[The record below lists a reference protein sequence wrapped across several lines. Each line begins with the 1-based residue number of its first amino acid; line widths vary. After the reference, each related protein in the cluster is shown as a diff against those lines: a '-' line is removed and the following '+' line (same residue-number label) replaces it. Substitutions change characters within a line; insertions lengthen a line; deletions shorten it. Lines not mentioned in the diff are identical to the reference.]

1 MILYLFIILTLYN
14 VMRIKIIYFTF
25 IYISIFF
32 NMNVFSKTDIKPSS
46 VLKTQLI
53 QPEYLKFGD
62 TISIVAPSGV
72 LNNFDNKITKAINI
86 FESWGLN
93 VVLGNHIYDRYG
105 HFAGTDK
112 NREKDFQKALDNE
125 NIKAIWCARG
135 GYGAVRIIDKLNF
148 DSYLKNPKWI
158 IGFSD
163 ITVIHNKLNLFN
175 SESIHA
181 MMITGFEDI
190 DQNND
195 SLSILK
201 NVLFG
206 DNLSYSIAPNK
217 NNKVGKSDGI
227 IVGGNLTLIQ
237 STIGSKTELK
247 VKDKI
252 LFIEEVGEY
261 AYRIDRMLHSLKRA
275 GYFENCNGLIVG
287 QISNIK
293 ENATDFGRSIDE
305 LILDILDEYNFPI
318 LFNFPAG
325 HEKTNYPIILGR
337 KIMLNVSK
345 SNSKVTFYD

>member
-1 MILYLFIILTLYN
+1 MK
-14 VMRIKIIYFTF
+14 IKIIYFTF
-25 IYISIFF
+25 IYISIIS
-32 NMNVFSKTDIKPSS
+32 NMNVFSQTDIKSLN

-53 QPEYLKFGD
+53 QPEYLKSGD

-93 VVLGNHIYDRYG
+93 VVLGKHIYDKNG

-112 NREKDFQKALDNE
+112 NREKDFQKALDNK
-125 NIKAIWCARG
+125 NIKAVWCARG

-163 ITVIHNKLNLFN
+163 ITVIHNKLNFFN

-190 DQNND
+190 DQSND
-195 SLSILK
+195 SLSKLK

-206 DNLSYSIAPNK
+206 NDLSYSIAPNK
-217 NNKVGKSDGI
+217 NNKAGKTEGI

-247 VKDKI
+247 TKDKI
-252 LFIEEVGEY
+252 LFIEEIGEY
-261 AYRIDRMLHSLKRA
+261 AYHIDRMLYSLKRA
-275 GYFENCNGLIVG
+275 GYFENCKGLIVG
-287 QISNIK
+287 QISDIK
-293 ENATDFGRSIDE
+293 KNTTDFGVSINE
-305 LILDILDEYNFPI
+305 LILDILDEYDFPV
-318 LFNFPAG
+318 LFDFPAG

-337 KIMLNVSK
+337 KVILDISK
-345 SNSKVTFYD
+345 LESKVTFYD

>member
-1 MILYLFIILTLYN
+1 MNIFSQTE
-14 VMRIKIIYFTF
+14 IK
-25 IYISIFF
+25 
-32 NMNVFSKTDIKPSS
+32 SS
-46 VLKTQLI
+46 NILKTQLI
-53 QPEYLKFGD
+53 QPEYLKSGD

-72 LNNFDNKITKAINI
+72 LNDFDNKITKAINI

-93 VVLGNHIYDRYG
+93 VILGNHIYDKNG

-112 NREKDFQKALDNE
+112 NREKDFQNALDNK

-148 DSYLKNPKWI
+148 NSYLKNPKWI

-163 ITVIHNKLNLFN
+163 ITVIHNKLNFLN

-195 SLSILK
+195 SLSKLK

-206 DNLSYSIAPNK
+206 NNLSYSITSNK
-217 NNKVGKSDGI
+217 NNKAGKSEGI

-247 VKDKI
+247 IKDKI
-252 LFIEEVGEY
+252 LFIEEIGEY
-261 AYRIDRMLHSLKRA
+261 AYHIDRMLHSLKRA
-275 GYFENCNGLIVG
+275 GYFENCKGLIVG
-287 QISNIK
+287 QISDVKKN
-293 ENATDFGRSIDE
+293 NTDFGRSINE
-305 LILDILDEYNFPI
+305 IILDVLDEYNFPI
-318 LFNFPAG
+318 LFDFPAG
-325 HEKTNYPIILGR
+325 HEKTNFPIILGR
-337 KIMLNVSK
+337 KVILEVSK
-345 SNSKVTFYD
+345 SKSKVIFYD

>member
-1 MILYLFIILTLYN
+1 MK
-14 VMRIKIIYFTF
+14 IKIIYFTF
-25 IYISIFF
+25 IYISIIS
-32 NMNVFSKTDIKPSS
+32 NMNVFSQLDIKSS
-46 VLKTQLI
+46 NVLKTQLI
-53 QPEYLKFGD
+53 QPEYLKSGD

-86 FESWGLN
+86 FKSWGLN
-93 VVLGNHIYDRYG
+93 VVIGNHIYDKNG

-112 NREKDFQKALDNE
+112 NREKDFQKALDNK

-135 GYGAVRIIDKLNF
+135 GYGAVRIIDNLNF

-163 ITVIHNKLNLFN
+163 ITVIHNKLNLLN

-195 SLSILK
+195 SLSKLK

-206 DNLSYSIAPNK
+206 DNLSYSINSNK
-217 NNKVGKSDGI
+217 NNKAGKSEGI

-247 VKDKI
+247 MKDKI
-252 LFIEEVGEY
+252 LFIEEIGEY
-261 AYRIDRMLHSLKRA
+261 AYHIDRMLYSLKRA
-275 GYFENCNGLIVG
+275 GYFENCKGLIVG
-287 QISNIK
+287 QISDVKKNT
-293 ENATDFGRSIDE
+293 TDFGRSINE
-305 LILDILDEYNFPI
+305 IILDILDEYNFPI
-318 LFNFPAG
+318 LFDFPAG
-325 HEKTNYPIILGR
+325 HEKNKLSNYIGQ
-337 KIMLNVSK
+337 K
-345 SNSKVTFYD
+345 SYTRCF